1 MMKSKKK
8 GLDVITPTVDTQAQ
22 NTQKPTPTPQSN
34 SAMQE
39 QMQNTMSPVTP
50 TANSS
55 SNDYPEITSVY
66 TPNPQLEAS
75 TPLAEVHFNARDP
88 NWDPLSWNYSIEG
101 AVSASGSE
109 SNTTF
114 ISPSFSP
121 KEENLKD
128 GDSVKI
134 TATVENTSG
143 NSDTDA
149 IDLMIKGK
157 KENGVITPT
166 PNPEPEN
173 PVQTPDSGGSS
184 GIEHKVFHN
193 FDNNI
198 NQNTNLD
205 HIGAIRSVTAESK
218 EAPDGLYS
226 TGREAKHY
234 TVTLQNDTENLNIT
248 PGDGTAG
255 GRADSGITH
264 AKTEKTGAGQFKI
277 WFNRAKGANTYVSDF
292 TITGI

>member
-1 MMKSKKK
+1 
-8 GLDVITPTVDTQAQ
+8 
-22 NTQKPTPTPQSN
+22 
-34 SAMQE
+34 MQE
-39 QMQNTMSPVTP
+39 QLQNTKQPVTP
-50 TANSS
+50 TPNSS
-55 SNDYPEITSVY
+55 SNAQPSITSIY
-66 TPNPQLEAS
+66 TPNPQVEATS
-75 TPLAEVHFNARDP
+75 PLAEVHFSARDP

-101 AVSASGSE
+101 AVNASGTQ

-128 GDSVKI
+128 GDSI
-134 TATVENTSG
+134 TISATVENTFG

-157 KENGVITPT
+157 KGNGVIIPT
-166 PNPEPEN
+166 PNT
-173 PVQTPDSGGSS
+173 QSDTPTQIPSTIIPTHDSGKSS

-198 NQNTNLD
+198 NRNTNLD
-205 HIGAIRSVTAESK
+205 FIGSIKAVTAELK
-218 EAPDGLYS
+218 EAPDGLFS

-234 TVTLQNDTENLNIT
+234 TVTLQNDIENINII

-264 AKTEKTGAGQFKI
+264 AKTEKVGAGQFKV
-277 WFNRAKGANTYVSDF
+277 WFNRSKGANTCVSDF
-292 TITGI
+292 IITGI